1 MVILLNGSINSGKT
15 TVGKALCL
23 REKFAF
29 IEVDSLRDFVSWLP
43 LEESIE
49 LNLENAVDVAKN
61 FDLRGINS
69 VIAYPLSE
77 KDYLFVRE
85 LLECAGIDVIP
96 ITLYPGLVSLC
107 SNRGGRELS
116 DWEVSRIGELVDTG
130 IAKPDFSHIIDNS
143 KISVEETVDKVLDLA
158 FGNITRQSR

>member
-49 LNLENAVDVAKN
+49 LNLENAVDVAIN

-77 KDYLFVRE
+77 MNYLHVRE
-85 LLECAGIDVIP
+85 LLECAGIDAIP
-96 ITLYPGLVSLC
+96 ITLFLGLASLC
-107 SNRGGRELS
+107 NNRGGRELS
-116 DWEVSRIGELVDTG
+116 DWEVSRIGELVDLG

-143 KISVEETVDKVLDLA
+143 EISVDETVDKVLDIVS
-158 FGNITRQSR
+158 GNITKASR